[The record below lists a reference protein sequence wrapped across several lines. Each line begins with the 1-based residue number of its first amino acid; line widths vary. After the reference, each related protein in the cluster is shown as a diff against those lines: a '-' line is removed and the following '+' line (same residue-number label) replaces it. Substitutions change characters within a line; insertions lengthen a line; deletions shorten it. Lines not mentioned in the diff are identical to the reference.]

1 MLQEGIKIVTNNKK
15 AFFEYFLSD
24 FIECG
29 ISLQGT
35 EIKSLRMNGC
45 SLADSYVTIKKGE
58 VFVLGMHIV
67 PYEKGNIFNHD
78 PKRKRKLLLHKKEIL
93 KLEQKVKEK
102 GFTLVATKVYLS
114 KGKAKVEIAL
124 GKGKKLFDK
133 RESQKQKDVARE
145 NEKYGK
151 IR

>member
-1 MLQEGIKIVTNNKK
+1 
-15 AFFEYFLSD
+15 
-24 FIECG
+24 
-29 ISLQGT
+29 
-35 EIKSLRMNGC
+35 MNI
-45 SLADSYVTIKKGE
+45 A
-58 VFVLGMHIV
+58 

>member
-45 SLADSYVTIKKGE
+45 SLSDSYVTIKKGE
-58 VFVLGMHIV
+58 GFMQG
-67 PYEKGNIFNHD
+67 IFI
-78 PKRKRKLLLHKKEIL
+78 EYCSI
-93 KLEQKVKEK
+93 
-102 GFTLVATKVYLS
+102 
-114 KGKAKVEIAL
+114 
-124 GKGKKLFDK
+124 
-133 RESQKQKDVARE
+133 
-145 NEKYGK
+145 
-151 IR
+151 

>member
-1 MLQEGIKIVTNNKK
+1 MEESVKLIASNKK
-15 AFFEYFLSD
+15 ASFEYFLSD
-24 FIECG
+24 FLEAG

-35 EIKSLRMNGC
+35 EIKSLRYNGC
-45 SLADSYVTIKKGE
+45 SLKDSYVAIKKGE
-58 VFVLGMHIV
+58 IYVLGMHIS
-67 PYEKGNIFNHD
+67 PYDKGNIFNHD
-78 PKRKRKLLLHKKEIL
+78 ATRTRKLLLHKKEIM

-102 GFTLVATKVYLS
+102 GLTLVVTKVYLS

-124 GKGKKLFDK
+124 GKGKKLYDK
-133 RESQKQKDVARE
+133 RETQKKKDIERE